1 VALATKPSRIYFGRM
16 KKGAQSSSKYVSL
29 IGTDKDITKIT
40 SVVSNNKNIKVE
52 EEPSDAV
59 SENKDRKIK
68 ITVLPGMKV
77 GTFREKIVVNTDHN
91 KMKEL
96 SIHIHGEIVGNITVA
111 PPYLYFGIFK
121 KGERHEKTIRLKAA
135 PGVSFK
141 VLDVKSTT
149 SDLIPNLI
157 TLKEGIEYLVRV
169 FTKESFD
176 KDILKGKI
184 IIATDDEGQKNI
196 EVMVGGRARREE
208 STVENFKGAAK
219 GK

>member
-1 VALATKPSRIYFGRM
+1 M

-40 SVVSNNKNIKVE
+40 SVVSNNKYIKVE
-52 EEPSDAV
+52 EEPPDAV
-59 SENKDRKIK
+59 GENKDKKIK

-91 KMKEL
+91 KMKKL
-96 SIHIHGEIVGNITVA
+96 SIHIQGNIVGNITVT

-121 KGERHEKTIRLKAA
+121 KGETYARTIRLKAA

-141 VLDVKSTT
+141 VLDVRSTT
-149 SDLIPNLI
+149 PDLITNLK
-157 TLKEGIEYLVRV
+157 TLSEGIEYLVRV
-169 FTKESFD
+169 FTTESFD

-196 EVMVGGRARREE
+196 EVMVAGRARREK
-208 STVENFKGAAK
+208 STAGEKF
-219 GK
+219 